1 MSIKRVLYKSI
12 VGKPLRSVALLFI
25 CIIMSAAVYGGAVIS
40 ASLQNGIDS
49 LEQRLGADIIVLPE
63 SASEKVKL
71 ENILLQGTPG
81 YFYMDKDI
89 ANKLAAINGVDK
101 LSAQYFLV
109 SANAECCTVQVQII
123 GFDEDTDFSVKPW
136 LREAYSGKLG
146 KNEIVVGSDLST
158 RVGHSLTLYGVECK
172 AVGKLETTGTGLD
185 TAIYAGSDTVRGL
198 IKAAESK
205 GISVLSKQ
213 DPADV
218 ISSVYIKVKD
228 GYDIDEVTAS
238 INLGIDGV
246 QAVRTKS
253 MITGTADKLSV
264 ISGSVRL
271 LITAVW
277 LLSAVI
283 MLIVFTVLINER
295 KREFAV
301 LRAVGFSRRR
311 LAAQVLLGSLV
322 ICFVG
327 AVLGIGICTAVVFPF
342 SRLIERK
349 AGLPLL
355 TPDALTA
362 AGYAFAALAAVTVT
376 GPLASAYSAYRL
388 SRIDTGRILREGD

>member
-12 VGKPLRSVALLFI
+12 VGKPLRSFALLFI
-25 CIIMSAAVYGGAVIS
+25 CIVMSAAVYGGAVIS
-40 ASLQNGIDS
+40 VSLQNGIDS

-172 AVGKLETTGTGLD
+172 AVGKLETSISIPDGVASIGD
-185 TAIYAGSDTVRGL
+185 YAFRDCTSL
-198 IKAAESK
+198 
-205 GISVLSKQ
+205 
-213 DPADV
+213 
-218 ISSVYIKVKD
+218 SSV
-228 GYDIDEVTAS
+228 
-238 INLGIDGV
+238 
-246 QAVRTKS
+246 
-253 MITGTADKLSV
+253 V